1 MTLKKPSDYFKK
13 ESLSV
18 DNSIQELEK
27 EPVLSVFSDT
37 FESFK
42 NNLSKIEVL
51 SESLDTYQVNI
62 EKVNFISEKVEGIQT
77 EIQNLIKKE
86 DLDRALIAQLLVVEK
101 SIIDVQTKVKSINK
115 KNLKEIRSDVAGL
128 TESVSE
134 FLEIEVPRYK
144 KLVVDSELRTSKR
157 YEELEENVSET
168 LDEIQE
174 LVEDKYKKLQQNLQG
189 INEQKLL
196 EIIDN
201 FKVLDQTILELKE
214 QEIPKYKN
222 LIVETERKTES
233 KLIEFDEKLEETL
246 DGFVVS
252 FDEKVDQK
260 IDNLHN
266 SIEEVNKN
274 FENLKEQEIPK
285 YKNLIVETERKTES
299 KLIEFDEK
307 LNQTLT
313 DVVQKINLVEGDKT
327 DLVKIVNNKIQEIQN
342 IKDNVVKDLKFG
354 EDYKN
359 EIDKKVIDLEIE
371 IIRNESHIKVQNQN
385 LEQIQENVRSV
396 IDKLNLE
403 EIEEQNY
410 ELGKKIK
417 YLEEIFDKFNE
428 KEFLSE
434 TIIVEPPST
443 NNKDS
448 LTPLDKNF
456 VTLEQLQQHYRLF
469 INRIQQQLATIGG
482 GGETRFEFLDDVDR
496 DSVKQNG
503 YIARYDSSIGKFI
516 GTSYDSNVV
525 SSQWVTTTSGI
536 HTLSAVGIGTTNPQA
551 SLEVVS
557 NIPGGGIRVSAF
569 GTNSPGFR
577 LLGNNDIL
585 NFSAQNLLVLS
596 PGHGLTNSQP
606 GDYIIRNNAGGSIIF
621 GVSTTSG
628 STTTTG
634 FVRITPNSELLVGTA
649 SSIPTGTASQPLQV
663 TGGAYVS
670 GSVGIGTTNPVNT
683 LQVFGGIVAGNA
695 TSATSQSG
703 FSILRPND
711 STPRTFAIAETDT
724 DLRIGGGA
732 WNNVNI
738 RTAPSNDIRVAIT
751 SSGNIG
757 IGTTN
762 PLGPLQIGY
771 AGTHVSFIIDSNG
784 NLGLGTI
791 TPTSTISEGVAH
803 RTLHFYSPNSRQV
816 SLRLDNG
823 NTGGNAWLLQ
833 SSGGLAGN
841 GQGKFSIFDNNN
853 ATHRFTIDSLG
864 NTGIGTTNP
873 SSTLH
878 VQGNA
883 LITGVTTSS
892 GFNATTGN
900 TYQINGTTVLSNN
913 TLGSGVVNSS
923 LTSVG
928 TLGVLNVSGITTT
941 GTHNVTTGNTYQIN
955 GTTVLSNNTLG
966 SGVVNS
972 SLTSVGTLNQLNVSG
987 VVTSTTYNTG
997 LIGSQT
1003 SGILTTTSTTTNQVL
1018 DNLPT
1023 STFQAARYQ
1032 VSIACTGQLITAGMS
1047 PSVTSVGAI
1056 TVGSGYTVATYT
1068 NVSLTG
1074 GSGNDALANIG
1085 IGLSFN
1091 SVGFTSA
1098 IDLIVTTTEHG
1109 LPSGVGTIAVSF
1121 ASSIPNTDFTG
1132 FAVTAGNIYYAVG
1145 VGTTTLRLFNNA
1157 AGTSQIIGIGTTVFS
1172 GVGNTM
1178 TKSGGVSSVQIVS
1191 PGSGYA
1197 VGNNLSATLG
1207 TIGSGFSF
1215 TVSRVVRNYQST
1227 DVMIMHSVG
1236 SASTDCDYVEYA
1248 SIANNEI
1255 LGSFGADIS
1264 GTNARLLFTPTYR
1277 NNTIKYIRTG
1287 ITV

>member
-1 MTLKKPSDYFKK
+1 M
-13 ESLSV
+13 
-18 DNSIQELEK
+18 
-27 EPVLSVFSDT
+27 
-37 FESFK
+37 
-42 NNLSKIEVL
+42 
-51 SESLDTYQVNI
+51 
-62 EKVNFISEKVEGIQT
+62 
-77 EIQNLIKKE
+77 
-86 DLDRALIAQLLVVEK
+86 
-101 SIIDVQTKVKSINK
+101 
-115 KNLKEIRSDVAGL
+115 
-128 TESVSE
+128 
-134 FLEIEVPRYK
+134 
-144 KLVVDSELRTSKR
+144 
-157 YEELEENVSET
+157 
-168 LDEIQE
+168 
-174 LVEDKYKKLQQNLQG
+174 
-189 INEQKLL
+189 
-196 EIIDN
+196 
-201 FKVLDQTILELKE
+201 
-214 QEIPKYKN
+214 
-222 LIVETERKTES
+222 
-233 KLIEFDEKLEETL
+233 
-246 DGFVVS
+246 S

-503 YIARYDSSIGKFI
+503 YIPRYDSSIGKFI

-649 SSIPTGTASQPLQV
+649 SSIPTGTASQTLQV

-670 GSVGIGTTNPVNT
+670 GSV
-683 LQVFGGIVAGNA
+683 
-695 TSATSQSG
+695 
-703 FSILRPND
+703 
-711 STPRTFAIAETDT
+711 
-724 DLRIGGGA
+724 
-732 WNNVNI
+732 
-738 RTAPSNDIRVAIT
+738 
-751 SSGNIG
+751 G

-928 TLGVLNVSGITTT
+928 TLGVLNVTGITTT

-1023 STFQAARYQ
+1023 ATFQAARYQ

>member
-1 MTLKKPSDYFKK
+1 MALKKPSDYFKK

-18 DNSIQELEK
+18 DNSIQELETTP
-27 EPVLSVFSDT
+27 ELNTFSDA

-51 SESLDTYQVNI
+51 SKFSETLDDYQMNI
-62 EKVNFISEKVEGIQT
+62 ERVNFLSEKVEGIGT
-77 EIQNLIKKE
+77 EIQNLLKKE
-86 DLDRALIAQLLVVEK
+86 DLDRAMMSQLLVVEQ
-101 SIIDVQTKVKSINK
+101 SILDVQTKVKSINK

-134 FLEIEVPRYK
+134 FLAIEVPRYK

-503 YIARYDSSIGKFI
+503 YIPRYDSSIGKFI

-536 HTLSAVGIGTTNPQA
+536 HTLSAVGIGTTNP
-551 SLEVVS
+551 
-557 NIPGGGIRVSAF
+557 
-569 GTNSPGFR
+569 
-577 LLGNNDIL
+577 
-585 NFSAQNLLVLS
+585 
-596 PGHGLTNSQP
+596 
-606 GDYIIRNNAGGSIIF
+606 
-621 GVSTTSG
+621 
-628 STTTTG
+628 
-634 FVRITPNSELLVGTA
+634 
-649 SSIPTGTASQPLQV
+649 
-663 TGGAYVS
+663 
-670 GSVGIGTTNPVNT
+670 
-683 LQVFGGIVAGNA
+683 
-695 TSATSQSG
+695 
-703 FSILRPND
+703 
-711 STPRTFAIAETDT
+711 
-724 DLRIGGGA
+724 
-732 WNNVNI
+732 
-738 RTAPSNDIRVAIT
+738 
-751 SSGNIG
+751 
-757 IGTTN
+757 
-762 PLGPLQIGY
+762 
-771 AGTHVSFIIDSNG
+771 
-784 NLGLGTI
+784 
-791 TPTSTISEGVAH
+791 
-803 RTLHFYSPNSRQV
+803 
-816 SLRLDNG
+816 
-823 NTGGNAWLLQ
+823 
-833 SSGGLAGN
+833 
-841 GQGKFSIFDNNN
+841 
-853 ATHRFTIDSLG
+853 
-864 NTGIGTTNP
+864 

-878 VQGNA
+878 VRGNA

-892 GFNATTGN
+892 GFNA
-900 TYQINGTTVLSNN
+900 
-913 TLGSGVVNSS
+913 
-923 LTSVG
+923 
-928 TLGVLNVSGITTT
+928 
-941 GTHNVTTGNTYQIN
+941 TTGNTYQIN

-1023 STFQAARYQ
+1023 ATFQAARYQ

-1074 GSGNDALANIG
+1074 GSGNDTLANIG

-1121 ASSIPNTDFTG
+1121 ASSIPNTNFTG